1 MEILNCKINAL
12 KKNIKLIVI
21 FTVCYGTGII
31 IGLFFGEKSVCYPL
45 YDIACGRYI
54 CLLDVHTSVFSVFF
68 KKIFSGSLILCVVFL
83 LGLNGFTSYFSSVIF
98 LCRGLVL
105 GSLFY
110 IFPVELFCFGSDYLS
125 FYCLHSEYYNNRGN
139 DCCRY
144 AELRHCGKAFFMQSE
159 RSDF

>member
-68 KKIFSGSLILCVVFL
+68 NKIFSGSLILAWFERIYELFFVGNIFVSRADFREPFL
-83 LGLNGFTSYFSSVIF
+83 
-98 LCRGLVL
+98 
-105 GSLFY
+105 Y
-110 IFPVELFCFGSDYLS
+110 IPLELFCFGSDYLS